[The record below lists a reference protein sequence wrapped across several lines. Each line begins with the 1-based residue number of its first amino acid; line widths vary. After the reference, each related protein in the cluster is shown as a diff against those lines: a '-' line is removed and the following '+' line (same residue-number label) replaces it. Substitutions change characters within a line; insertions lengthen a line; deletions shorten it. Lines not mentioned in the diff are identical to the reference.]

1 MGPAGRNSVDGDPEP
16 YHVTIPESV
25 FQHTLHGELDS
36 EGNFGGWHLHP
47 GEDPDSNPPNRFI
60 NGPLV
65 TNAYGTVSV
74 HGTLGYVDDEW
85 NLTPKDTRIHK
96 HTFFPI
102 DWTEAD
108 IREAGQQIF
117 DNGTERHGGTMVIG
131 NYRGVDMVGYLKDG
145 VPTSFFPTG
154 G

>member
-1 MGPAGRNSVDGDPEP
+1 VALDRPAASIPQWAVAVGGAGCDRTVD
-16 YHVTIPESV
+16 
-25 FQHTLHGELDS
+25 
-36 EGNFGGWHLHP
+36 
-47 GEDPDSNPPNRFI
+47 
-60 NGPLV
+60 
-65 TNAYGTVSV
+65 GTVSV

-108 IREAGQQIF
+108 IRQAGQQIF
-117 DNGTERHGGTMVIG
+117 DNGTKRHGGTMVIG